1 MAALTRLLLVIM
13 LATSSFVQAQ
23 KLSTTGS
30 SKANTI
36 VLTIRS
42 TLRGVGE
49 GFADDK
55 DYIVPEQCLNDE
67 LVLEL

>member
-1 MAALTRLLLVIM
+1 MASFTKLLVIM
-13 LATSSFVQAQ
+13 IATSSFVQAYLTNIQ
-23 KLSTTGS
+23 NH

-42 TLRGVGE
+42 TLRGVGD

-55 DYIVPEQCLNDE
+55 DYIVPD
-67 LVLEL
+67 